1 MTTAQ
6 YLRKQSKEICQMNG
20 CANDEHNCG
29 SYAYITKD
37 GQLLDVC
44 YPDYFQGSSEPVA
57 AISLPW
63 SGSQKELEREIADQ
77 LWDC

>member
-20 CANDEHNCG
+20 CTKDEHKCE
-29 SYAYITKD
+29 SYAYLTKD

-63 SGSQKELEREIADQ
+63 SGSQKDLEREIADQ